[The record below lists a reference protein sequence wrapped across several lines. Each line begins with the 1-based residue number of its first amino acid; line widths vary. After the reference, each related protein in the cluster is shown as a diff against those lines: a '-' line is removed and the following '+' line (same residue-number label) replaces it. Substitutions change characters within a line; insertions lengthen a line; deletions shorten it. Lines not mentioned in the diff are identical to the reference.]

1 MHISG
6 FSNGNNGKTNRNQI
20 EIIINFA
27 VVLINKINLI
37 MNIKF
42 FTFLTFIFF
51 ISCSSKKE
59 NKVATTTEVTAAP
72 ASAEIPQTPSG
83 DGIKSLT
90 TFVGKKPSEVQ
101 IFDKYD
107 FTKRFEKLMGE
118 NYTEFKSDWNQ
129 ETPIMKDGEILY
141 FVGCKANA
149 CRENKFFVM
158 IDMITNN
165 LNVIHLKD
173 GRPVSHEENSVIGM
187 SDKIAEDFEK
197 TRSSDGL

>member
-1 MHISG
+1 
-6 FSNGNNGKTNRNQI
+6 
-20 EIIINFA
+20 
-27 VVLINKINLI
+27 

-42 FTFLTFIFF
+42 LSFVAFIFF
-51 ISCSSKKE
+51 LSCSSKKE
-59 NKVATTTEVTAAP
+59 SNVQTTTEVTPAP
-72 ASAEIPQTPSG
+72 ANVETPQTSSG
-83 DGIKSLT
+83 DDIKSLT
-90 TFVGKKPSEVQ
+90 SFVGKKPSEAQ
-101 IFDKYD
+101 IFDKFD

-118 NYTEFKSDWNQ
+118 HYSEFKSDWNQ

-173 GRPVSHEENSVIGM
+173 GRPVSHEESAVIGM
-187 SDKIAEDFEK
+187 SEKIAEDFEK